1 MQRDEWQA
9 LARVILYGFCMLNY
23 YPLRLSPVIIS
34 SCFFGEEILSRQF
47 LLEAF
52 HKYVTSEDQKTAWKC
67 CRAPTKDNTKDIIF
81 ELAHQE
87 LVQKPR
93 YVVHCWAPIINR
105 LQFNE
110 SFQTLDGVLRLFM
123 EKQPTA
129 KKVLKTL
136 EGHT

>member
-52 HKYVTSEDQKTAWKC
+52 HKYVTSEDQRPHGSVAELQQK
-67 CRAPTKDNTKDIIF
+67 IIP
-81 ELAHQE
+81 
-87 LVQKPR
+87 K
-93 YVVHCWAPIINR
+93 I
-105 LQFNE
+105 
-110 SFQTLDGVLRLFM
+110 
-123 EKQPTA
+123 
-129 KKVLKTL
+129 
-136 EGHT
+136 